1 VELKLILRGMLAGS
15 IGGLLAWLFA
25 LALAEPVI
33 DAAIEYEGARDE
45 ALAKLD
51 GLSNVGGALEEGEAL
66 VSRTVAGGVGIGVGM
81 VAFGIAMGAL
91 VAVAYALCLGRTGG
105 VRARPLALLVA
116 AAGFLTVFLI
126 PFAKYPT
133 SPPAASTDD
142 TIHDRGTLFLV
153 VLGVAVLGM
162 VAAVVVG
169 QALKPKLG
177 TWNASVVAG
186 AGYLVGIAALFV
198 ALPPLGH
205 LSANVAAAG
214 FERSAETP
222 LPLRDDTGTIVFAG
236 FPADVLA
243 EFRIY
248 SVGTHLIVWSVIGL
262 VFAPLADRVLRERS
276 GVSPARQLAN
286 TQSPQ

>member
-1 VELKLILRGMLAGS
+1 MEFKLILRGMLAGLV
-15 IGGLLAWLFA
+15 GGLLAWLFA

-33 DAAIEYEGARDE
+33 DAAIEYEGAREE

-51 GLSNVGGALEEGEAL
+51 GLPNLGGALEDAAPL
-66 VSRTVAGGVGIGVGM
+66 VSRTVQGGLGVGVGM
-81 VAFGIAMGAL
+81 ILFGLAMGAL
-91 VAVAYALCLGRTGG
+91 VAVAYSLCLGRTGA

-116 AAGFLTVFLI
+116 AAGFVSVFLI

-142 TIHDRGTLFLV
+142 TIQDRGTLFLV

-169 QALKPKLG
+169 QALKPKVG
-177 TWNASVVAG
+177 TWNASVIVG
-186 AGYLVGIAALFV
+186 AGYLAGIALLFI

-205 LSANVAAAG
+205 LGANVAAAG

-222 LPLRDDTGTIVFAG
+222 LPLRDDAGNIVFPG

-243 EFRIY
+243 EFRVY

-262 VFAPLADRVLRERS
+262 VFAPLAERVLRDRTGAE
-276 GVSPARQLAN
+276 PAKVPLAV
-286 TQSPQ
+286 

>member
-1 VELKLILRGMLAGS
+1 MELKLILRGMFAGL
-15 IGGLLAWLFA
+15 IGGLLAWFFA

-51 GLSNVGGALEEGEAL
+51 GIALEEGAPL
-66 VSRTVAGGVGIGVGM
+66 VSRTIQGGIGIGVGT
-81 VAFGIAMGAL
+81 VLFAIAMGAL
-91 VAVAYALCLGRTGG
+91 VAVAYSLCLGRTGA
-105 VRARPLALLVA
+105 VRAKPLALLVA

-169 QALKPKLG
+169 QALKPKFG
-177 TWNASVVAG
+177 TWNASVIAG
-186 AGYLVGIAALFV
+186 VGYLVGITALFV

-205 LSANVAAAG
+205 LGANVAAAG

-222 LPLRDDTGTIVFAG
+222 LPIRDDAGNIVFPG

-243 EFRIY
+243 EFRAY
-248 SVGTHLIVWSVIGL
+248 SVGTHLIVWAGIGL
-262 VFAPLADRVLRERS
+262 VFAPLAERVLR
-276 GVSPARQLAN
+276 ARPTAQAASL
-286 TQSPQ
+286 QDSIR